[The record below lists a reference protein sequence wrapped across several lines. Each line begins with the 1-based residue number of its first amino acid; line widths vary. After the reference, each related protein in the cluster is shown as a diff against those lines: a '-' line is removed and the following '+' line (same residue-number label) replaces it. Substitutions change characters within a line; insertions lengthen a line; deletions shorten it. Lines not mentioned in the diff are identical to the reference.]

1 MIEVMYVK
9 EIELYNFRNYREEKI
24 SFNDKVNIFLG
35 NNAQGKTNLLEGIYL
50 NAFGKSFKNVKD
62 KELIRFGEE
71 FCRIK
76 TTIRKEDEDEIVEI
90 VINKEGKK
98 GIKREGIK
106 LKKASELLEEYH
118 MIVFSPEDLKIVK
131 EEPEKRRRF
140 INRELCQIRKG
151 YLSDFNDYRKTLKQR
166 NAYLKE
172 FAIDDTVLDIWD
184 LELAEYGSRI
194 ISKRKAFIEMLG
206 PVCSDINERITGG
219 KEKLEVKYEPNIFF
233 EENLKNKFYD
243 LLKRNREDD
252 KRHRTTGRGPH
263 KDDMKIVSNDI
274 DLRKFGSQGQQRT
287 AALSLKLSEIA
298 IIERET
304 GEKPILL
311 LDDVLSEL
319 DNERQMYLI
328 NTLGENQLFVTT
340 TDIMDPVAKNLP
352 EGKIFKIDKGEVRF
366 NL

>member
-1 MIEVMYVK
+1 MYIK
-9 EIELYNFRNYREEKI
+9 EIELNNFRNYKEAKI
-24 SFNDKVNIFLG
+24 SFNSKVNIFLG

-71 FCRIK
+71 YCRIK
-76 TTIRKEDEDEIVEI
+76 TIINKDNEDETVEI
-90 VINKEGKK
+90 VINNEGKK
-98 GIKREGIK
+98 GIKREGVK
-106 LKKASELLEEYH
+106 LKKASELLEEYY

-151 YLSDFNDYRKTLKQR
+151 YLSDFNNYRRIIKQR

-172 FAIDDTVLDIWD
+172 MIIDDGILDIWD
-184 LELAEYGSRI
+184 MELAEYGSRI
-194 ISKRKAFIEMLG
+194 IQKRKEFIERLG

-219 KEKLEVKYEPNIFF
+219 KEKLEIIYEPNVYF
-233 EENLKNKFYD
+233 EEDLKNNFFQ
-243 LLKRNREDD
+243 LLLEKRADDKRNR
-252 KRHRTTGRGPH
+252 TTSRGPH
-263 KDDMKIVSNDI
+263 KDDIKIISNGI
-274 DLRKFGSQGQQRT
+274 DMRKYGSQGQQRT
-287 AALSLKLSEIA
+287 AALSLKLSEIE
-298 IIERET
+298 IIEKET

-319 DNERQMYLI
+319 DNDRQTYLI

-340 TDIMDPVAKNLP
+340 TDIIGKVAEKLP
-352 EGKIFKIDKGEVRF
+352 EGKIFNIVNGEVLF
-366 NL
+366 N